1 MSYVNDNNNK
11 MNSFALASLPSLSE
25 PLLVTRVR
33 SRVRS
38 WRSGLKELARLA
50 PLTQATLNQPVRLSL
65 AVAGCYWLP
74 LAAGHCSAVG
84 FTKGPAFYGTSS
96 LLSGGCCQPSGL
108 SQHLTTSAGD

>member
-25 PLLVTRVR
+25 PLLVTRVH
-33 SRVRS
+33 SRVWS

-65 AVAGCYWLP
+65 TVWLP
-74 LAAGHCSAVG
+74 LATTGCRTLLCCGLH
-84 FTKGPAFYGTSS
+84 KGTS
-96 LLSGGCCQPSGL
+96 LL
-108 SQHLTTSAGD
+108 